1 MTVSAIV
8 GGKVVRLKLSTGLAA
23 AWKQNKG
30 RRMSEAEAIR
40 SVERKRREHALRA
53 AGPYLAPRP

>member
-30 RRMSEAEAIR
+30 RRMSEAEAVR
-40 SVERKRREHALRA
+40 FAERKRQEHARRKTGA
-53 AGPYLAPRP
+53 